1 MAIYG
6 YTSRRPLSSLLRR
19 DHDADDFGGKAAA
32 LLFAGGLL
40 PAPTRRRLER
50 LMDRLDEQAAARDDS
65 DGTQSAQQQS
75 GGRSLL
81 SLVEYEKYRWEF
93 RYFIPMAY

>member
-1 MAIYG
+1 
-6 YTSRRPLSSLLRR
+6 
-19 DHDADDFGGKAAA
+19 
-32 LLFAGGLL
+32 
-40 PAPTRRRLER
+40 
-50 LMDRLDEQAAARDDS
+50 MDRLDEQAAARDDS